1 MRPFNSLPPFS
12 RCLGPAAIAGIVAG
26 AGMAIKGVSDF
37 TSGSRQKKIISHQY
51 AKEEE
56 YQKKMAEWNWQR
68 YNSPAAQ
75 VRAMRAAGVNPFVDS
90 GVGTSPVT
98 PNAAGPDMVEAA
110 DPLGDFG
117 STLMGG
123 ASTYL
128 NILGAS
134 ENIEKTQAERQYID
148 AQRFKTEAETIGI
161 QNQNS
166 IFEYTRQMSQQD
178 LLSKQLR
185 NAYNAIALKYA
196 EAEKI
201 ADIAAR
207 QAEVERINAE
217 AKQALANAA
226 KTDADRVSVE
236 FFRDYLKD
244 KYVAETNV
252 ANASAGLSA
261 AQTQTENEN
270 RENRKNLT
278 AAQAE
283 EAESAAGRNSA
294 EAWLANARREGVE
307 IDNEF
312 ADWLTHQK
320 IERKPTESY
329 YDMALDIVDR
339 YLEYRGQN
347 KKSDSANRGAL
358 LGLALSFLRYAK

>member
-1 MRPFNSLPPFS
+1 MRFFNSLPPFS

-56 YQKKMAEWNWQR
+56 YQKKMADWNWKR

-117 STLMGG
+117 STLTGG

-148 AQRFKTEAETIGI
+148 AQRFKTEAETQGI
-161 QNQNS
+161 KNQNS
-166 IFEYTRQMSQQD
+166 LFEYTAGMTKSRFISAKMKEIYDTVQA
-178 LLSKQLR
+178 R
-185 NAYNAIALKYA
+185 YA

-207 QAEVERINAE
+207 QAEVERISAE
-217 AKQALANAA
+217 ADRALSEAA
-226 KTDADRVSVE
+226 RTDADRVSIE
-236 FFRDYLKD
+236 YFREIKGRNIEADTASK
-244 KYVAETNV
+244 
-252 ANASAGLSA
+252 NASAGLMSA
-261 AQTQTENEN
+261 QSQTENELRPVRVEKAKADVN
-270 RENRKNLT
+270 AVL
-278 AAQAE
+278 AE
-283 EAESAAGRNSA
+283 ADLKTEEGRSVAYHRICDVLGLSLPKSAAEGIAREVIYQRRSSDDRFSA
-294 EAWLANARREGVE
+294 LK
-307 IDNEF
+307 DKEF
-312 ADWLTHQK
+312 DA
-320 IERKPTESY
+320 IMRKYGITT
-329 YDMALDIVDR
+329 DDL
-339 YLEYRGQN
+339 N
-347 KKSDSANRGAL
+347 
-358 LGLALSFLRYAK
+358 LGSGK

>member
-56 YQKKMAEWNWQR
+56 YQKKMADWNWKR

-110 DPLGDFG
+110 DPLGGFG

-134 ENIEKTQAERQYID
+134 ENLEKTQAERQYID
-148 AQRFKTEAETIGI
+148 AQRFKTEAETQGI
-161 QNQNS
+161 RNQNS
-166 IFEYTRQMSQQD
+166 IFDYTKQMAQQD
-178 LLSKQLR
+178 LLSKKMR
-185 NAYNAIALKYA
+185 NVYDSIALKYA

-201 ADIAAR
+201 ADVAAR
-207 QAEVERINAE
+207 QAEVKRINAE
-217 AKQALANAA
+217 AQQALSAAA
-226 KTDADRVSVE
+226 KTDADRASVE
-236 FFRDYLKD
+236 FFRGYIKD
-244 KYVAETNV
+244 KYVAETRA
-252 ANASAGLSA
+252 ANASADLSEAQTRTEDELRSVRVEKAKAEVQSLLAEADLKTEQGRSTAYHRICDVLGLSLP
-261 AQTQTENEN
+261 
-270 RENRKNLT
+270 K
-278 AAQAE
+278 
-283 EAESAAGRNSA
+283 SAAEGIAREIVYPRRSSDGKFSA
-294 EAWLANARREGVE
+294 LK
-307 IDNEF
+307 DKEF
-312 ADWLTHQK
+312 DA
-320 IERKPTESY
+320 IMRKYGITT
-329 YDMALDIVDR
+329 DDV
-339 YLEYRGQN
+339 N
-347 KKSDSANRGAL
+347 
-358 LGLALSFLRYAK
+358 LGSGK

>member
-56 YQKKMAEWNWQR
+56 YQKKMADWNWKR

-166 IFEYTRQMSQQD
+166 IFDYTRQMAQQD

-185 NAYNAIALKYA
+185 NAFNAISLKYA

-201 ADIAAR
+201 ADVAAR
-207 QAEVERINAE
+207 QAEVVRINAE
-217 AKQALANAA
+217 AKQALSNAA
-226 KTDADRVSVE
+226 KTDADRISVE
-236 FFRDYLKD
+236 FFRDYIED
-244 KYVAETNV
+244 KYVADTRA
-252 ANASAGLSA
+252 ANASADLSA
-261 AQTQTENEN
+261 AKTQTENEL
-270 RENRKNLT
+270 RPVRVEKTKADVKSVLAEADLKTEQGRST
-278 AAQAE
+278 AYHRICDVLGLSLPK
-283 EAESAAGRNSA
+283 SAAEGIAREVVYSRRLSDGRYSA
-294 EAWLANARREGVE
+294 LKDKELDA
-307 IDNEF
+307 IM
-312 ADWLTHQK
+312 
-320 IERKPTESY
+320 RKYGITT
-329 YDMALDIVDR
+329 DDI
-339 YLEYRGQN
+339 N
-347 KKSDSANRGAL
+347 
-358 LGLALSFLRYAK
+358 LGSVK

>member
-56 YQKKMAEWNWQR
+56 YQKKMADWNWKR

-98 PNAAGPDMVEAA
+98 PNAAGPELVEAA

-128 NILGAS
+128 NILSAS

-148 AQRFKTEAETIGI
+148 AQRFKTEAETQGI
-161 QNQNS
+161 KNQNS
-166 IFEYTRQMSQQD
+166 IFEYTAGMAKNRFIS
-178 LLSKQLR
+178 SKMKAVYDTVQAR
-185 NAYNAIALKYA
+185 YA

-201 ADIAAR
+201 ADVAAR

-217 AKQALANAA
+217 AERALSEAA
-226 KTDADRVSVE
+226 RTDADRASIE
-236 FFRDYLKD
+236 YFREIKGRNIESDTAFK
-244 KYVAETNV
+244 
-252 ANASAGLSA
+252 NASSGLMSA
-261 AQTQTENEN
+261 QAQTENEN

-283 EAESAAGRNSA
+283 EAESAAGRNAA
-294 EAWLANARREGVE
+294 EAWLANARREGIE
-307 IDNEF
+307 IDNDF
-312 ADWLTHQK
+312 ADWLTRQK
-320 IERKPTESY
+320 MERKPTESY